1 MVGYWLLTDK
11 LPVFVDKACVSLL
24 LWKRECP
31 DYQSEYGSCSCP
43 PSRSLISG
51 S

>member
-24 LWKRECP
+24 LWKREC
-31 DYQSEYGSCSCP
+31 
-43 PSRSLISG
+43 LITKASMMAHALVRHRVL
-51 S
+51 